1 MSISPTIETAELLAR
16 RAEVSTREVD
26 FRRELGIVFGDAVIF
41 ALVVDI
47 YHGKIPGKDVY
58 LWKVVEPVIEK
69 YKDILDDL
77 NPDNKK
83 VYSDKTLLDQ
93 TTAQIL
99 VQQEKRLDI
108 PQG

>member
-1 MSISPTIETAELLAR
+1 MSTPDIETAELLAR
-16 RAEVSTREVD
+16 KAAIGTREVD
-26 FRRELGIVFGDAVIF
+26 LRRDLGILIGDGLIL

-47 YHGKIPGKDVY
+47 YHGKIPGKDGY

-77 NPDNKK
+77 NPDSKK

-99 VQQEKRLDI
+99 VEQEKRLDI

>member
-16 RAEVSTREVD
+16 RAEVNTREVD
-26 FRRELGIVFGDAVIF
+26 LRRELGIVFGDAVIF

-47 YHGKIPGKDVY
+47 YHGKIPGKTGY
-58 LWKVVEPVIEK
+58 LWKIAEPIIEK
-69 YKDILDDL
+69 YKDLLDDL
-77 NPDNKK
+77 NPDNVK
-83 VYSDKTLLDQ
+83 VYDDKTLLDQ

-99 VQQEKRLDI
+99 AMQETRLDV

>member
-1 MSISPTIETAELLAR
+1 MSTPDIETAEMLSRKAKIG
-16 RAEVSTREVD
+16 TREVD
-26 FRRELGIVFGDAVIF
+26 LRRDLGIVIGDGLIL

-47 YHGKIPGKDVY
+47 YHGKIPGKDGY
-58 LWKVVEPVIEK
+58 LWKVVEPIIEK
-69 YKDILDDL
+69 YKDVLDDL
-77 NPDNKK
+77 NPDIKK

-99 VQQEKRLDI
+99 AQQERRLDV